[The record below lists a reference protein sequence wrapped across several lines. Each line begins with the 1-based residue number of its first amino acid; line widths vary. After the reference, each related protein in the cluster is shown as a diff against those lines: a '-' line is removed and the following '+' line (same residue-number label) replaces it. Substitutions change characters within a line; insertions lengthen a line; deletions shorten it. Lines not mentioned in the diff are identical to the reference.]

1 MKIIADRAALMEAAN
16 LVAAVV
22 PARSPSPALSC
33 LKLTAEKHGG
43 VGTLTVAGTDAE
55 ASLEMTLTQ
64 VDVSQPGVAVVSA
77 EKLKQILGAVA
88 EGAPTITMELDGD
101 QCKITGS
108 HAKFRIFAFPAGD
121 YPPFPDFAAAI
132 GSATGPGA
140 ARSTFIHSAGGLLAL
155 VTRTVFATA
164 RETSRYAINGVLLKR
179 DGRKIEMVATD
190 GRRLALS
197 RSTLKPQPGGG
208 GAGGSGG
215 ESTPVSCIIPTRAL
229 NLLTR
234 LAGDPE
240 ASVRIAVTDN
250 RVFFA
255 FYDVEL
261 KGKEG
266 KDASGGSQSPR
277 AILSSTLVEG
287 TFPPYEDVIP
297 KDHDKK
303 ATTGRDELSSAVRQA
318 SVLTNEE
325 SRGIRMTFS
334 GKNKS
339 VRLSSRAPELGDS
352 EIDLGLTAYEG
363 EDLTISFNPAFIA
376 DALRAVP
383 EPEVMWEFKAS
394 NKPGVMKVGAEF
406 LYVIMPVNLPE

>member
-33 LKLTAEKHGG
+33 LKLTAEKVGG

-77 EKLKQILGAVA
+77 EKLKQILGAVS
-88 EGAPTITMELDGD
+88 ESAPTITMELDGD

-108 HAKFRIFAFPAGD
+108 HSKFRIFAFPAGD
-121 YPPFPDFAAAI
+121 YPPFPDFATAI
-132 GSATGPGA
+132 GTAAGPGA
-140 ARSTFIHSAGGLLAL
+140 ARSTFVHSAGGLLSL

-179 DGRKIEMVATD
+179 DGRKLEMVATD

-197 RSTLKPQPGGG
+197 RSMLKAQAAGGG
-208 GAGGSGG
+208 GSAG

-234 LAGDPE
+234 LTGDPE

-255 FYDVEL
+255 IYDVEL
-261 KGKEG
+261 KGKDS
-266 KDASGGSQSPR
+266 KDPTPR

-303 ATTGRDELSSAVRQA
+303 ATTSRDELSSAVRQA

-325 SRGIRMTFS
+325 SRGIRMHFS

-339 VRLSSRAPELGDS
+339 VTLSSRAPELGDS

-363 EDLTISFNPAFIA
+363 EDLEISFNPQFIA
-376 DALRAVP
+376 DALKAVP
-383 EPEVMWEFKAS
+383 EPEVMWEFKAA
-394 NKPGVMKVGAEF
+394 NKPGVMKVGTEF
-406 LYVIMPVNLPE
+406 LYVIMPVNLPG